1 MEQNNRDVSLLQLLR
16 RPAFCVENGVITR
29 LNEEAAAYL
38 LEVGTEVRQLI
49 RIGIEDYECF
59 TSGCLYLTLQLGN
72 QTLAACVVTDEQAH
86 IFILEQQEDLA
97 QLRSFALAARELRE
111 PLAGMMAAADQ
122 LLPTA
127 AAGDD
132 PQAKRHAAQ
141 MNRRLFQMLRL
152 VGNMSDAAQYAFG
165 GPERMETVNIA
176 AFLDELFQRAAELSE
191 KAGIS
196 LRYTGLPQDIF
207 TLADP
212 DRLERAI
219 YNLLSNAMKACSDC
233 GMIDVKITRR
243 RDVIIVSI
251 TDNGRGI
258 QSDMLGNVYS
268 RFLRS
273 PSLMDGQSGL
283 GLGMVLVKST
293 AALHG
298 GVVLIDQPA
307 GQGTRVSMS
316 IAVRKEKSTIVRS
329 PVLRVDYAGERDHGL
344 LELADVL
351 PAELYGT
358 DQIN

>member
-29 LNEEAAAYL
+29 RNEEAAAYL
-38 LEVGTEVRQLI
+38 LDIGTDVRQLI
-49 RIGIEDYECF
+49 SIGGEEYESF
-59 TSGCLYLTLQLGN
+59 ASGCLYLTLQMGN
-72 QTLAACVVTDEQAH
+72 QALAACVVADEQAH

-122 LLPTA
+122 LLPAA
-127 AAGDD
+127 AAGDA
-132 PQAKRHAAQ
+132 PQVKLQAAQ

-152 VGNMSDAAQYAFG
+152 VGNMSDAAQYACG
-165 GPERMETVNIA
+165 GQGRMETVNIA

-196 LRYTGLPQDIF
+196 LRYTGLPQDTF
-207 TLADP
+207 TLADR

-219 YNLLSNAMKACSDC
+219 YNLLSNAMKACGD
-233 GMIDVKITRR
+233 GGVIDAKVTLRKN
-243 RDVIIVSI
+243 VVVVSI
-251 TDNGRGI
+251 ADNGSGI
-258 QSDMLGNVYS
+258 AGDMLGNVYS

-298 GVVLIDQPA
+298 GAVLIDKPA

-316 IAVRKEKSTIVRS
+316 IAVRQESGSIVRS
-329 PVLRVDYAGERDHGL
+329 PVLRLDYAGERDHGL
-344 LELADVL
+344 VELADVL
-351 PAELYGT
+351 PAALYST